1 MAVKECVKTMG
12 IRRACSAF
20 GLSRTAFYRNER
32 GAMIEQPEEGA
43 PPIPAR
49 RRPCSVPGRALTQ
62 REEQLV
68 LDVLHSDAYVDKTPT
83 EVYTA
88 LLDAG
93 TYLCSIATMYRILEK
108 HGEVKERRAQR
119 RHTVYAAPELLAT
132 GVNQVWS
139 WDITRLKG
147 PRKWS
152 YYQLYVIM
160 DIFSRYIVGWMV
172 AERESE
178 HLAKDLIA
186 QSILDQRVPKGHL
199 TIHADRG
206 SSMSSKTVA
215 ELLADL
221 GVTKS
226 QSRPRVSNDNPYSE
240 SQFRTLKYR
249 PEFPGRFGSLEEAR
263 LVCKKLI
270 TWYNTQHYHS
280 GIGFLTPVSVHYGL
294 EQEILV
300 RRAERLTAAYAA
312 HPQRFVKREPTPQR
326 LPSTVY
332 INPPV
337 GLPVQGTEG
346 GVMPPEA
353 SRDASGGWTQIPGE
367 VVNAAAA

>member
-1 MAVKECVKTMG
+1 MG

-20 GLSRTAFYRNER
+20 GLSRSMYYRGERTAAAAAKGEVKLTSTL
-32 GAMIEQPEEGA
+32 
-43 PPIPAR
+43 R
-49 RRPCSVPGRALTQ
+49 RCCRVPGRALTDQ
-62 REEQLV
+62 EEQTV
-68 LDVLHSDAYVDKTPT
+68 MDALHSEQCVDMTPA
-83 EVYTA
+83 EVCMT

-93 TYLCSIATMYRILEK
+93 TYLCSISTMYRLLNK
-108 HGEVKERRAQR
+108 HGEVKERRTQR
-119 RHTVYAAPELLAT
+119 RHTAYAAPELLAT

-152 YYQLYVIM
+152 YFHLYVII
-160 DIFSRYIVGWMV
+160 DIFSRCVVGWMV

-178 HLAKDLIA
+178 HLAKALIA
-186 QSILDQRVPKGHL
+186 QSILDQGVPKGQL

-249 PEFPGRFGSLEEAR
+249 PEFPDRFESLEEAR
-263 LVCKKLI
+263 RVCRKLI
-270 TWYNTQHYHS
+270 NWYNTEHYHS
-280 GIGFLTPVSVHYGL
+280 GIGFLTPESVHYGKAASII
-294 EQEILV
+294 EQ
-300 RRAERLTAAYAA
+300 RATCLSAA
-312 HPQRFVKREPTPQR
+312 HAAKPQRFVNKTPNPQR
-326 LPSTVY
+326 LPDAVY
-332 INPPV
+332 INKPV
-337 GLPVQGTEG
+337 PAPAGQTEG
-346 GVMPPEA
+346 E
-353 SRDASGGWTQIPGE
+353 E
-367 VVNAAAA
+367 